1 MYQDAPKL
9 VIMAAGMGSRF
20 GGLKQMEPVDDEGHS
35 IIDFSMY
42 DARRAGF
49 RDLVFVIKREHEALF
64 RERIGDRMERFFN
77 VEYVYQELTDIPAG
91 CEVPEGRIK
100 PWGTGQAV
108 ACCRNVLHGPFA
120 VIKSDEF
127 YGRTAFSENY
137 DFLRTNEDPHQ
148 YAMVGY
154 RVRNT
159 VTKFGSVARGVCEVR
174 DGMLVDI
181 VERTKI
187 YQRGEHAV
195 YTEDNETFID
205 LPGDTIVSMNIWGFT
220 QPMVT
225 ELWQRLGTF
234 FAEDVPQ
241 DPLKREFYLPVA
253 VNAQLQAGTARV
265 RVLPCEEVWH
275 GVTYREDLASV
286 KDAIRAL
293 KAAGVYE
300 ERLWPDTKD

>member
-1 MYQDAPKL
+1 MQNQAPKL

-20 GGLKQMEPVDDEGHS
+20 GGLKQMEPVDKEGHS

-49 RDLVFVIKREHEALF
+49 RDLVFIIKREHDALF
-64 RERIGDRMERFFN
+64 RERIGNRMERFFN

-91 CEVPEGRIK
+91 CTVPDGRVK
-100 PWGTGQAV
+100 PWGTGQAL

-120 VIKSDEF
+120 VINSDDF
-127 YGRTAFSENY
+127 YGRTAFSEIY
-137 DFLRTNEDPHQ
+137 EFLRTNDDEHC

-159 VTKFGSVARGVCEVR
+159 VTEFGSVARGVCEVQN
-174 DGMLVDI
+174 GMLMGI
-181 VERTKI
+181 TERTKI
-187 YQRGEHAV
+187 YQRGDHAA
-195 YTEDNETFID
+195 YTEDGEHFVD

-220 QPMVT
+220 QPTVSEFWT
-225 ELWQRLGTF
+225 RLGAF
-234 FAEDVPQ
+234 FEKEVPL
-241 DPLKREFYLPVA
+241 DPLKREFYLPSV
-253 VNAQLQAGTARV
+253 VNQQLEEGTARV

-286 KDAIRAL
+286 KEAICAL

-300 ERLWPDTKD
+300 ERLWPD

>member
-1 MYQDAPKL
+1 MQNQAPKL

-20 GGLKQMEPVDDEGHS
+20 GGLKQMEPVDKEGHS

-49 RDLVFVIKREHEALF
+49 RDLVFIIKREHDALF
-64 RERIGDRMERFFN
+64 RERIGNRMERFFN

-91 CEVPEGRIK
+91 CTVPDGRVK
-100 PWGTGQAV
+100 PWGTGQAI

-120 VIKSDEF
+120 VINSDDF
-127 YGRTAFSENY
+127 YGRTAFSEIY
-137 DFLRTNEDPHQ
+137 EFLRTNDDEHC

-159 VTKFGSVARGVCEVR
+159 VTEFGSVARGVCEVQN
-174 DGMLVDI
+174 GMLMGI
-181 VERTKI
+181 TERTKI
-187 YQRGEHAV
+187 YQRGDHAA
-195 YTEDNETFID
+195 YTEDGEHFVD

-220 QPMVT
+220 QPTVSEFWT
-225 ELWQRLGTF
+225 QLGAF
-234 FAEDVPQ
+234 FEKEVPL
-241 DPLKREFYLPVA
+241 DPLKREFYLPSV
-253 VNAQLQAGTARV
+253 VNQQLEEGTARV

-286 KDAIRAL
+286 KEAICAL

-300 ERLWPDTKD
+300 ERLWPD

>member
-1 MYQDAPKL
+1 MQNQAPKL

-20 GGLKQMEPVDDEGHS
+20 GGLKQMEPVDKEGHS

-49 RDLVFVIKREHEALF
+49 RDLVFIIKREHDALF
-64 RERIGDRMERFFN
+64 RERIGNRMERFFN

-91 CEVPEGRIK
+91 CTVPDGRVK
-100 PWGTGQAV
+100 PWGTGQAI

-120 VIKSDEF
+120 VINSDDF
-127 YGRTAFSENY
+127 YGRTAFSEIY
-137 DFLRTNEDPHQ
+137 EFLRTNDDEHC

-159 VTKFGSVARGVCEVR
+159 VTEFGSVARGVCEVQN
-174 DGMLVDI
+174 GMLMGI
-181 VERTKI
+181 TERTKI
-187 YQRGEHAV
+187 YQRGDHAA
-195 YTEDNETFID
+195 YTEDGEHFVD

-220 QPMVT
+220 QPTVSEFWT
-225 ELWQRLGTF
+225 RLGAF
-234 FAEDVPQ
+234 FEKEVPL
-241 DPLKREFYLPVA
+241 DPLKREFYLPSV
-253 VNAQLQAGTARV
+253 VNQQLEEGTARV

-286 KDAIRAL
+286 KEAMCAL
-293 KAAGVYE
+293 RAAGVYE
-300 ERLWPDTKD
+300 ERLWPD

>member
-1 MYQDAPKL
+1 MQNQAPKL

-20 GGLKQMEPVDDEGHS
+20 GGLKQMEPVDKEGHS

-49 RDLVFVIKREHEALF
+49 RDLVFIIKREHDALF
-64 RERIGDRMERFFN
+64 RERIGNRMERFFN
-77 VEYVYQELTDIPAG
+77 VEYVYQELTDIPVG
-91 CEVPEGRIK
+91 CTVPDGRVK
-100 PWGTGQAV
+100 PWGTGQAI

-120 VIKSDEF
+120 VINSDDF
-127 YGRTAFSENY
+127 YGRTAFSEIY
-137 DFLRTNEDPHQ
+137 EFLRTNDDEHC

-159 VTKFGSVARGVCEVR
+159 VTEFGSVARGVCEVQN
-174 DGMLVDI
+174 GMLMGI
-181 VERTKI
+181 TERTKI
-187 YQRGEHAV
+187 YQRGDHAA
-195 YTEDNETFID
+195 YTEDGEHFVD

-220 QPMVT
+220 QPTVSEFWT
-225 ELWQRLGTF
+225 RLGAF
-234 FAEDVPQ
+234 FEKEVPL
-241 DPLKREFYLPVA
+241 DPLKREFYLPSV
-253 VNAQLQAGTARV
+253 VNQQLEEGTARV

-286 KDAIRAL
+286 KEAICAL

-300 ERLWPDTKD
+300 ERLWPD

>member
-1 MYQDAPKL
+1 MQNQAPKL

-20 GGLKQMEPVDDEGHS
+20 GGLKQMEPVDKEGHS

-49 RDLVFVIKREHEALF
+49 RDLVFIIKREHDALF
-64 RERIGDRMERFFN
+64 RERIGNRMERFFN

-91 CEVPEGRIK
+91 CTVPDGRVK
-100 PWGTGQAV
+100 PWGTGQAI

-120 VIKSDEF
+120 VINSDDF
-127 YGRTAFSENY
+127 YGRTAFSEIY
-137 DFLRTNEDPHQ
+137 EFLRTNDDEHC

-159 VTKFGSVARGVCEVR
+159 VTEFGSVARGVCEVQN
-174 DGMLVDI
+174 GMLMGI
-181 VERTKI
+181 TERTKI
-187 YQRGEHAV
+187 YQRGDHAA
-195 YTEDNETFID
+195 YTEDGEHFVD

-220 QPMVT
+220 QPTVSEFWT
-225 ELWQRLGTF
+225 RLGAF
-234 FAEDVPQ
+234 FEKEVPL
-241 DPLKREFYLPVA
+241 DPLKREFYLPSV
-253 VNAQLQAGTARV
+253 VNQQLEEGTARV
-265 RVLPCEEVWH
+265 RVLPCEEVWR

-286 KDAIRAL
+286 KEAICAL

-300 ERLWPDTKD
+300 ERLWPD

>member
-1 MYQDAPKL
+1 MQNQAPKL

-20 GGLKQMEPVDDEGHS
+20 GGLKQMEPVDKEGHS

-49 RDLVFVIKREHEALF
+49 RDLVFIIKREHDALF
-64 RERIGDRMERFFN
+64 RERIGNRMERFFN

-91 CEVPEGRIK
+91 CTVPDGRVK
-100 PWGTGQAV
+100 PWGTGQAI

-120 VIKSDEF
+120 VINSDDF
-127 YGRTAFSENY
+127 YGRTAFSEIY
-137 DFLRTNEDPHQ
+137 EFLRTNDDEHC

-159 VTKFGSVARGVCEVR
+159 VTEFGSVARGVCEVQN
-174 DGMLVDI
+174 GMLMGI
-181 VERTKI
+181 TERTKI
-187 YQRGEHAV
+187 YQRGDHAA
-195 YTEDNETFID
+195 YTEDGEHFVD

-220 QPMVT
+220 QPTVSEFWT
-225 ELWQRLGTF
+225 RLGAF
-234 FAEDVPQ
+234 FEKEVPL
-241 DPLKREFYLPVA
+241 DPLKREFYLPSV
-253 VNAQLQAGTARV
+253 VNQQLEEGTARV

-286 KDAIRAL
+286 KEAICAL
-293 KAAGVYE
+293 KAAGSYE
-300 ERLWPDTKD
+300 ERLWPD

>member
-1 MYQDAPKL
+1 MQNQAPKL

-20 GGLKQMEPVDDEGHS
+20 GGLKQMEPVDKEGHS

-49 RDLVFVIKREHEALF
+49 RDLVFIIKREHDALF
-64 RERIGDRMERFFN
+64 RERIGNRMERFFN

-91 CEVPEGRIK
+91 CTVPDGRVK
-100 PWGTGQAV
+100 PWGTGQAI

-120 VIKSDEF
+120 VINSDDF
-127 YGRTAFSENY
+127 YGRTAFSEIY
-137 DFLRTNEDPHQ
+137 EFLRTNDDEHC

-159 VTKFGSVARGVCEVR
+159 VTEFGSVARGVCEVQN
-174 DGMLVDI
+174 GMLMGI
-181 VERTKI
+181 TERTKI
-187 YQRGEHAV
+187 YQRGDHAA
-195 YTEDNETFID
+195 YTEDGEHFVD
-205 LPGDTIVSMNIWGFT
+205 VPGDTIVSMNIWGFT
-220 QPMVT
+220 QPTVSEFWT
-225 ELWQRLGTF
+225 RLGAF
-234 FAEDVPQ
+234 FEKEVPL
-241 DPLKREFYLPVA
+241 DPLKREFYLPSV
-253 VNAQLQAGTARV
+253 VNQQLEEGTARV

-286 KDAIRAL
+286 KEAICAL

-300 ERLWPDTKD
+300 ERLWPD

>member
-1 MYQDAPKL
+1 MDRQKPTL

-20 GGLKQMEPVDDEGHS
+20 GGLKQIEPVDPEGHI
-35 IIDFSMY
+35 IIDFSLF
-42 DARRAGF
+42 DAWRAGF
-49 RDLVFVIKREHEALF
+49 RNVVFIITHEMEQEF
-64 RERIGDRMERFFN
+64 RKRIGDRMERFFH
-77 VEYVYQELTDIPAG
+77 VSYAYQELDRL
-91 CEVPEGRIK
+91 PEGGSVPAERTK
-100 PWGTGQAV
+100 PWGTGHAL
-108 ACCRNVLHGPFA
+108 ACCRGVINGPFA
-120 VIKSDEF
+120 VINADDF
-127 YGRTAFSENY
+127 YGRTAFSEIY
-137 DFLRTNEDPHQ
+137 EFLRTNEDPHQ

-265 RVLPCEEVWH
+265 RVLPCEEVWY

-286 KDAIRAL
+286 KEAICAL

-300 ERLWPDTKD
+300 ERLWPD

>member
-1 MYQDAPKL
+1 MQNQAPKL

-20 GGLKQMEPVDDEGHS
+20 GGLKQMEPVDKEGHS

-49 RDLVFVIKREHEALF
+49 RDLVFIIKREHDALF
-64 RERIGDRMERFFN
+64 RERIGNRMERFFN
-77 VEYVYQELTDIPAG
+77 VEYIYQELTDIPAG
-91 CEVPEGRIK
+91 CTVPDGRVK
-100 PWGTGQAV
+100 PWGTGQAI

-120 VIKSDEF
+120 VINSDDF
-127 YGRTAFSENY
+127 YGRTAFSEIY
-137 DFLRTNEDPHQ
+137 EFLRTNDDEHC

-159 VTKFGSVARGVCEVR
+159 VTEFGSVARGVCEVQN
-174 DGMLVDI
+174 GMLMGI
-181 VERTKI
+181 TERTKI
-187 YQRGEHAV
+187 YQRGDHAA
-195 YTEDNETFID
+195 YTEDGEHFVD

-220 QPMVT
+220 QPTVSEFWT
-225 ELWQRLGTF
+225 RLGAF
-234 FAEDVPQ
+234 FEKEVPL
-241 DPLKREFYLPVA
+241 DPLKREFYLPSV
-253 VNAQLQAGTARV
+253 VNQQLEEGTARV

-300 ERLWPDTKD
+300 ERLWPD

>member
-1 MYQDAPKL
+1 MQKQAPKL

-20 GGLKQMEPVDDEGHS
+20 GGLKQMEPVDREGHS

-49 RDLVFVIKREHEALF
+49 RDLVFIIKREHEALF
-64 RERIGDRMERFFN
+64 RERIGTRMERFFH

-91 CEVPEGRIK
+91 YSVPDGRVK

-120 VIKSDEF
+120 VINSDDF
-127 YGRTAFSENY
+127 YGRTAFSEIY
-137 DFLRTNEDPHQ
+137 EFLRTNDDEHC

-159 VTKFGSVARGVCEVR
+159 VTEFGSVARGVCEVQN
-174 DGMLVDI
+174 GMLMGI
-181 VERTKI
+181 TERTKI
-187 YQRGEHAV
+187 YQRGDHAA
-195 YTEDNETFID
+195 YTEDGEHFVD

-220 QPMVT
+220 QPTVSEFWT
-225 ELWQRLGTF
+225 RLGAF
-234 FAEDVPQ
+234 FEKEVPL
-241 DPLKREFYLPVA
+241 DPLKREFYLPSV
-253 VNAQLQAGTARV
+253 VNQQLEEGTARV

-286 KDAIRAL
+286 KEAICAL

-300 ERLWPDTKD
+300 ERLWPD

>member
-1 MYQDAPKL
+1 MQNQAPKL

-20 GGLKQMEPVDDEGHS
+20 GGLKQMEPVDKEGHS

-49 RDLVFVIKREHEALF
+49 RDLVFIIKREHDALF
-64 RERIGDRMERFFN
+64 RERIGNRMERFYN

-91 CEVPEGRIK
+91 CTVPDGRVK
-100 PWGTGQAV
+100 PWGTGQAI

-120 VIKSDEF
+120 VINSDDF
-127 YGRTAFSENY
+127 YGRTAFSEIY
-137 DFLRTNEDPHQ
+137 EFLRTNDDEHC

-159 VTKFGSVARGVCEVR
+159 VTEFGSVARGVCEVQN
-174 DGMLVDI
+174 GMLMGI
-181 VERTKI
+181 TERTKI
-187 YQRGEHAV
+187 YQRGDHAA
-195 YTEDNETFID
+195 YTEDGEHFVD

-220 QPMVT
+220 QPTVSEFWT
-225 ELWQRLGTF
+225 RLGAF
-234 FAEDVPQ
+234 FEKEVPL
-241 DPLKREFYLPVA
+241 DPLKREFYLPSV
-253 VNAQLQAGTARV
+253 VNQQLEEGTARV

-286 KDAIRAL
+286 KEAICAL

-300 ERLWPDTKD
+300 ERLWPD

>member
-49 RDLVFVIKREHEALF
+49 RDLVFIIKRAPEALF

-120 VIKSDEF
+120 VINSDDF
-127 YGRTAFSENY
+127 YGRTAFSEIY
-137 DFLRTNEDPHQ
+137 EFLRTNEDPHQ

-154 RVRNT
+154 RLRNT
-159 VTKFGSVARGVCEVR
+159 VTEFGSVARGVCEIENN
-174 DGMLVDI
+174 MLTSVT
-181 VERTKI
+181 ERTKI
-187 YQRGEHAV
+187 FKKGADAE
-195 YTEDNETFID
+195 YTEDGEHFFP
-205 LPGDTIVSMNIWGFT
+205 LPGDTIVSMNLWGFSAH
-220 QPMVT
+220 MLD
-225 ELWQRLGTF
+225 ELWGRMPAFLTEAMQKN
-234 FAEDVPQ
+234 
-241 DPLKREFYLPVA
+241 PLKCEYFLPFV
-253 VNAQLQAGTARV
+253 VNEQMADGTASV
-265 RVLPCEEVWH
+265 RVLPCEESWY

-286 KDAIRAL
+286 KAAVAKM
-293 KAAGVYE
+293 KAEGIYTE
-300 ERLWPDTKD
+300 KLWG

>member
-1 MYQDAPKL
+1 MQNQAPKL

-20 GGLKQMEPVDDEGHS
+20 GGLKQMEPVDKEGHS

-49 RDLVFVIKREHEALF
+49 RDLVFIIKREHDALF
-64 RERIGDRMERFFN
+64 RERIGNRMERFFI

-91 CEVPEGRIK
+91 CTVPDGRVK
-100 PWGTGQAV
+100 PWGTGQAI

-120 VIKSDEF
+120 VINSDDF
-127 YGRTAFSENY
+127 YGRTAFSEIY
-137 DFLRTNEDPHQ
+137 EFLRTNDDEHC

-159 VTKFGSVARGVCEVR
+159 VTEFGSVARGVCEVQN
-174 DGMLVDI
+174 GMLMGI
-181 VERTKI
+181 TERTKI
-187 YQRGEHAV
+187 YQRGDHAA
-195 YTEDNETFID
+195 YTEDGEHFVD

-220 QPMVT
+220 QPTVSEFWT
-225 ELWQRLGTF
+225 RLGAF
-234 FAEDVPQ
+234 FEKEVPL
-241 DPLKREFYLPVA
+241 DPLKREFYLPSV
-253 VNAQLQAGTARV
+253 VNQQLEEGTARV
-265 RVLPCEEVWH
+265 RVLPCEEVWY

-286 KDAIRAL
+286 KEAICAL

-300 ERLWPDTKD
+300 ERLWPD

>member
-1 MYQDAPKL
+1 MQNQAPKL

-20 GGLKQMEPVDDEGHS
+20 GGLKQMEPVDKEGHS

-49 RDLVFVIKREHEALF
+49 RDLVFIIKREHDALF
-64 RERIGDRMERFFN
+64 RERIGNRMERFFN

-91 CEVPEGRIK
+91 CTVPNGRVK
-100 PWGTGQAV
+100 PWGTGQAI

-120 VIKSDEF
+120 VINSDDF
-127 YGRTAFSENY
+127 YGRTAFSEIY
-137 DFLRTNEDPHQ
+137 EFLRTNDDEHC

-159 VTKFGSVARGVCEVR
+159 VTEFGSVARGVCEVQN
-174 DGMLVDI
+174 GMLMGI
-181 VERTKI
+181 TERTKI
-187 YQRGEHAV
+187 YQRGDHAA
-195 YTEDNETFID
+195 YTEDGEHFVD

-220 QPMVT
+220 QPTVSEFWT
-225 ELWQRLGTF
+225 RLGAF
-234 FAEDVPQ
+234 FEKEVPL
-241 DPLKREFYLPVA
+241 DPLKREFYLPSV
-253 VNAQLQAGTARV
+253 VNQQLEEGTARV

-286 KDAIRAL
+286 KEAICAL

-300 ERLWPDTKD
+300 ERLWPD